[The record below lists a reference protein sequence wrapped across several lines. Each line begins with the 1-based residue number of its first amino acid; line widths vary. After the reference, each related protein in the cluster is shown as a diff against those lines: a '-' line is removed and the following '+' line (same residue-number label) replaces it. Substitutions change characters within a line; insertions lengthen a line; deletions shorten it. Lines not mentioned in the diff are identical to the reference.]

1 MEKFLGLNLYPKFSK
16 RKPNGYLQPWQIE
29 ILKNAWINNIGYLF
43 HQLKMNVQEDFDRSL
58 ALEEWLDIW
67 NGYYELYSHL
77 MPDFRELEESR
88 MADKWN
94 ELNKNKVEER
104 VPKPLKKDI
113 FVMKPN
119 QSMDMG

>member
-1 MEKFLGLNLYPKFSK
+1 
-16 RKPNGYLQPWQIE
+16 
-29 ILKNAWINNIGYLF
+29 
-43 HQLKMNVQEDFDRSL
+43 MNVQEDFDRSL